1 MFAFKKNQ
9 KVKEMLEEYV
19 GIAQE
24 AVRHFKTAIEYLI
37 DHNVD
42 EHFEL
47 LAEEIHQFESNADD
61 VRRQIELFL
70 YEKSLLPET
79 RRDLLLII
87 ENIDRI
93 PNQAQQIAYMYQ
105 TQRTEIFPEIKN
117 ELTELL
123 NVSAETFDE
132 TAAATLDCFGCA
144 AGIRQSAKKID
155 NLETLGD
162 HLERKMITKV
172 FASDLKLSEKILQK
186 ELIVAF
192 GDICDLC
199 EKVMDRIVICSVKRH
214 V

>member
-19 GIAQE
+19 GIAQN

-37 DHNVD
+37 EHDVD
-42 EHFEL
+42 EHFDL
-47 LAEEIHQFESNADD
+47 LAEEIHQYESNADD
-61 VRRQIELFL
+61 IRRQIEVFL

-87 ENIDRI
+87 ENIDRV

-105 TQRTEIFPEIKN
+105 TQKTKIFPEIKN
-117 ELTELL
+117 ELAELL
-123 NVSAETFDE
+123 KLSVETFDE
-132 TAAATLDCFGCA
+132 TAVATLDCFGSA
-144 AGIRQSAKKID
+144 TQIRQLAQKID

-186 ELIVAF
+186 EFIVAF